1 MTRTTTRTGR
11 LAVRT
16 LALLAGLATAAPAA
30 LAGPTQA
37 VGAPPPAAED
47 LTSLV
52 NPFIGSQ
59 NEGNTFPGAAVP
71 FGMVQNSP
79 DTGHNVGYRH
89 DQDRIRGFSTV
100 HLSGVGC
107 GLGGTLPVLPTTG
120 AVTETDYA
128 RYAATKDRASEVAE
142 PGYYRVRL
150 SSSDITAE
158 LSATTRTARQRY
170 TFPAT
175 GQANVLLNTGQALHR
190 VTESSVRIVDD
201 RTVVSEVTGRG
212 FCQDTR
218 PYTLHFVTRFDRPFT
233 AHGTWQGATVTPGSA
248 ESTAGEA
255 RNGAYVRFD
264 TSTDRDVEAVTAVSY
279 VDTAGARANLEAE
292 GDGSFDQARAAAEQ
306 AWEERLQQVRVT
318 GGTSEERRTFYSSL
332 YRSFLAPT
340 VGSDVDGRYRGWD
353 QQVHTAEDFTY
364 YQNWSLWDTY
374 RTQQQLLALL
384 APQESRD
391 MARSI
396 LRIEDE
402 GGWLPRWGHA
412 TVETNIMT
420 GDPVTP
426 FLVSAWRQG
435 LLEGHEADAY
445 AALKENAD
453 GVPPEDSAYN
463 GRAGNPTYLSEGFVP
478 YLPDARGEPGDYDLN
493 HGPSATLEYALADCT
508 LSTMAG
514 ALGQTADAKRY
525 AERGR
530 YYRNVFDPRTGWF
543 RARDAQGRFVGPA
556 DPKDSVGFHEGTAWQ
571 YMWLAQQDMVGLVEL
586 MGGRDEA
593 RRRLDYFFAYDQLV
607 DEPRRVARE
616 VWVNGPYAYYNA
628 DRYNPQN
635 EPDLHAPYTYLWT
648 GEPHKTSDVVHAALT
663 LFTDGPT
670 GMTGND
676 DLGTMSA
683 WHVLSAIG
691 IYPIM
696 PGTDVWGLTAP
707 IFDRVE
713 ISLDESFHGT
723 DSLTI
728 TAPGAHGGTGSYITA
743 AELGERKW
751 QRTWATTEEL
761 LAGGSLALRLGDD
774 PSSWGTSRGDAPP
787 TMCGHGRADTSRLAA
802 GTTPGSLALPSSQA
816 DVTQE
821 VVVDVVATGPGR
833 VNGTVSA
840 TAETPLEVAPATA
853 TWAAD
858 SKGLPTTVP
867 VALEVTVP
875 AGTPDGTYQVSV
887 VVRDDRGRE
896 VTRIVPVRVVT
907 ADCGAGVGSCPQDLT
922 GSWNH
927 DGVAT
932 LEATAEGDFDGGGW
946 SFPAEQLPAP
956 GLGVLGER
964 AYLMPQT
971 AGTAPNFVEARGQTV
986 PLTGTGPATRFSALD
1001 VIATAHNGDVQ
1012 ATARIGYADGTSQ
1025 DVPIRVTDWAAG
1037 SPRFGESVAV
1047 RTDYRVRAG
1056 TGRDA
1061 PPVALWQLALP
1072 VDPARTPVS
1081 LTLPNDP
1088 RLEIYALSGRNAGG
1102 SGQAG

>member
-1 MTRTTTRTGR
+1 MTRRRGYR
-11 LAVRT
+11 SLGSAV
-16 LALLAGLATAAPAA
+16 ALLAGLATATPLAVTAFTPAA
-30 LAGPTQA
+30 GS
-37 VGAPPPAAED
+37 VPAARAGATAAVTADED

-59 NEGNTFPGAAVP
+59 NDGNTFPGAAVP
-71 FGMVQNSP
+71 FGMVQMSP
-79 DTGHNVGYRH
+79 DTGHNVGYRY

-150 SSSDITAE
+150 ADSDITAE
-158 LSATTRTARQRY
+158 LSATTRTAWQRY

-175 GQANVLLNTGQALHR
+175 GRANVLLNTGQALHR
-190 VTESSVRIVDD
+190 VTSSEVRVLDD
-201 RTVVSEVTGRG
+201 RTLVSEVTGRG

-218 PYTLHFVTRFDRPFT
+218 PYTLYFVTRFDRPFSG
-233 AHGTWQGATVTPGSA
+233 HGTWQGGVVTPGSGSSA
-248 ESTAGEA
+248 AGEA

-264 TSTDRDVEAVTAVSY
+264 TTSDRDVEAVTALSY
-279 VDTAGARANLEAE
+279 VDLDGAHANLAAE
-292 GDGSFDQARAAAEQ
+292 GGSTFDEVRTAADA
-306 AWEERLQQVRVT
+306 AWEQRLQQVRV
-318 GGTSEERRTFYSSL
+318 GGGAAVERRTFYSSL

-384 APQESRD
+384 APRESRD

-435 LLEGHEADAY
+435 LLDGHEEDAY
-445 AALKENAD
+445 AALRENAD
-453 GVPPEDSAYN
+453 GVPPADSPYN
-463 GRAGNPTYLSEGFVP
+463 GRSGNPTYLSEGFVP
-478 YLPDARGEPGDYDLN
+478 YLPDARNKPGDYDLN

-514 ALGQTADAKRY
+514 ALGHTADARRY
-525 AERGR
+525 AARGR
-530 YYRNVFDPRTGWF
+530 SFRNVFDPSTTWF

-571 YMWLAQQDMVGLVEL
+571 YMWLAQQDMQGLVDL
-586 MGGRDEA
+586 MGGRAEA
-593 RRRLDYFFAYDQLV
+593 RRRLDYFFAYEQLV
-607 DEPRRVARE
+607 DDPRRVARE

-635 EPDLHAPYTYLWT
+635 EPDLHSPYTYLWT

-663 LFTDGPT
+663 LFSDGPT

-691 IYPIM
+691 IYPVM
-696 PGTDVWGLTAP
+696 PGTDVWGLTTP
-707 IFDRVE
+707 IFDGVE
-713 ISLDESFHGT
+713 IALDESFHGT
-723 DSLTI
+723 GSLVI
-728 TAPGAHGGTGSYITA
+728 TAPGADGGTRSYITA
-743 AELGERKW
+743 AELGGRAW

-761 LAGGSLALRLGDD
+761 LAGGTLALRVGDD
-774 PSSWGTSRGDAPP
+774 PSGWGTSRGDAPP
-787 TMCGHGRADTSRLAA
+787 SLCGAGRADTSRLAA
-802 GTTPGSLALPSSQA
+802 GTSPTSLAMPSSEA
-816 DVTQE
+816 DVTAE
-821 VVVDVVATGPGR
+821 VILDVVATGAGE
-833 VNGTVSA
+833 VTGTVTA
-840 TAETPLEVAPATA
+840 TAAAPVAVAPGSS
-853 TWAAD
+853 TWTAD
-858 SKGLPTTVP
+858 SKGLPTTVSVP
-867 VALEVTVP
+867 VDVTVP
-875 AGTPDGTYQVSV
+875 AGTPDGTYEVRLAVADERGNQ
-887 VVRDDRGRE
+887 VVR
-896 VTRIVPVRVVT
+896 TLPVRVVT
-907 ADCGAGVGSCPQDLT
+907 ADCAADVGSCPQDLT
-922 GSWNH
+922 GSWDH

-932 LEATAEGDFDGGGW
+932 LDASAEGNFDGGGW
-946 SFPAEQLPAP
+946 SFPAEQLPEP
-956 GLGVLGER
+956 GLGVLGDW
-964 AYLMPQT
+964 AYLFPET
-971 AGTAPNFVEARGQTV
+971 GGNAPNFVEARGQAV
-986 PLTGTGPATRFSALD
+986 PLNGGRFAALD
-1001 VIATAHNGDVQ
+1001 VIASAHHGDVQ
-1012 ATARIGYADGTSQ
+1012 ATVRVTYADGTTV
-1025 DVPIRVTDWAAG
+1025 DVPFRVTDWAAG
-1037 SPRFGESVAV
+1037 SPRFGETLAV

-1061 PPVALWQLALP
+1061 PPVALWHLELP
-1072 VDPARTPVS
+1072 VDPGREPVS
-1081 LTLPNDP
+1081 LTLPDDP
-1088 RLEIYALSGRNAGG
+1088 RLEVYALSGRNG
-1102 SGQAG
+1102 